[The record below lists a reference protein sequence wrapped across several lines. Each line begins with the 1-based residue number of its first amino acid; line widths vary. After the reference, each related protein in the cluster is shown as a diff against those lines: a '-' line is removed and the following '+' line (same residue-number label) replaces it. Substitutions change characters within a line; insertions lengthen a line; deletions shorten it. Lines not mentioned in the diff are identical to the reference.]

1 MKKVYASMLT
11 LLAAASSLTA
21 SAQQLPNNGFE
32 NNWAKTTPWTSG
44 DTKQVD
50 GLSPES
56 WTIAHVAGYKLG
68 FWFGTTL
75 VTAQAS
81 GYNSTYAPK
90 LKNV

>member
-32 NNWAKTTPWTSG
+32 NNWAKTTPWTSS

-56 WTIAHVAGYKLG
+56 
-68 FWFGTTL
+68 
-75 VTAQAS
+75 
-81 GYNSTYAPK
+81 
-90 LKNV
+90 